1 MQNFS
6 TAVDATNTALNSA
19 GSATRENERY
29 MESLNARVS
38 QVKSTFQDFANNV
51 ISSELVGAL
60 LDLANVFLQLINTPL
75 GSFVT
80 QVVLLTGAMWGLQAV
95 FNAMNIIGV
104 IKTQIKALPALFSA
118 LTGAIKGTTTATTLF
133 GVASK
138 AALPILGLVSL
149 ALAAIVAI
157 APKVSDWYKE
167 LTNDVEYAT
176 EKLNEN
182 KNALEQ
188 NKQRLEELNSIPI
201 SNRTWEIQSEIDK
214 LKEENKELQEN
225 IDKWSE
231 KQLRGKIKEV
241 LNTPYDLTPGKQIVK
256 ELDGFLAG
264 WGEVQDI
271 VVKTSDG
278 IAILA
283 DTTEE
288 AVQKLKEAGIVSKDY
303 KGSLEELGYTLKE
316 TTADSLIGVEKYE
329 KIIELQEDF
338 TKNVLEG
345 AEVTAEEIDE
355 YDKRNTILN
364 QYVELLQQLPVE
376 ELNDKDKELIE
387 TIIQLS
393 SQYDTVIGKMYS
405 AEESLNLLTKGAG
418 LNEVQFK
425 QLIAVYPQLA
435 DALTEANGLY
445 ILNTDALY
453 ELANA
458 GDENARR
465 MIRAQADITRNTI
478 AQIEARIANY
488 QAEMVALQALAS
500 AKQVSLSM
508 LSQDELRKELYG
520 SDFIGPIPSPDFKN
534 QQLQNEIDKLK
545 EQENLLNQLENQIN
559 SWKPTTPQLSGGGG
573 SSGGSGGSSSSG
585 SQKDPIEEQNDL
597 FKEQNEILEHNIFL
611 REKQGATNNELI
623 QLNKQYQQQ
632 ITQQA
637 NWFRQQGLSE
647 DSEYIRDAQK
657 QWWSLQDEITDLMQD
672 NFDERLELSEEYI
685 EEKNKLDNWGADSE
699 VEAWKRVLA
708 WMDDWY
714 KQGLI
719 DYEYYIEQR
728 KKAEDELFD
737 AQRTAFDDRL
747 QLSKDYI
754 EDRNNLN
761 DWGADSEIASW
772 KRVLKWMDEWYQQ
785 GLIDYAYYIEKR
797 QEATDSLIQ
806 AEKEALE
813 QLISDYETAFSYMAN
828 KIDEELQKL
837 YEKQDAYEKLADYM
851 VSQIDKEID
860 KLEEQ
865 KDAEEAYW
873 DEKIEALEK
882 QNEALNEQIE
892 KEEALD
898 ALARAKQ
905 SKVIV
910 YKDGRFQYVE
920 DTQLV
925 SDAQLKLEQI
935 KREEEYK
942 EQIEALE
949 QQKEQAIAVID
960 EQIEYWNKYREEWS
974 SLVDDYIEEQNKL
987 LIEQQLGIKLEG
999 ENWKDRVDQFD
1010 DFNEEYK
1017 DLLDNQIGKLE
1028 DYKDEWSSVVSDYQ
1042 ENQDKLIA
1050 EQILGISLEGENW
1063 KTRLDNLQDYVNRYN
1078 ELMGQLESGGYVDT
1092 EVGGGNTGGSQ
1103 GSSGTATATIPNQGK
1118 VTVTIS
1124 NDKVQDEGLPL
1135 GTIIHTAGGDYMIV
1149 GGKGGAYQSVPVGKN
1164 EWSADEVG
1172 NAPDKAQI
1180 GDLVN
1185 TAGGKYVITPTGVG
1199 TYNPSSGF
1207 WSLPYSAYAYAKG
1220 TKSAVGGFSLV
1231 GEQGPE
1237 LRVLNQGDGV
1247 LPNKI
1252 TQNLWNWGSL
1262 TPADMMTSIN
1272 GLLKQGADKVTSI
1285 IIENFAPNL
1294 SNVTNG
1300 QDFADYLKNNFVRSV
1315 VQFQGT

>member
-19 GSATRENERY
+19 GSATEENERA
-29 MESLNARVS
+29 MQSLERRLSN
-38 QVKSTFQDFANNV
+38 VKSTFQDFANNV

-60 LDLANVFLQLINTPL
+60 LDLANVFLKLLNTPI
-75 GSFVT
+75 GSFIT
-80 QVVLLTGAMWGLQAV
+80 QVTLLTGAMWGLQAV
-95 FNAMNIIGV
+95 IKAMNIFGV
-104 IKTQIKALPALFSA
+104 IKTQVMALPALFSA
-118 LTGAIKGTTTATTLF
+118 LTGAINGTTTATTLF
-133 GVASK
+133 GAASK
-138 AALPILGLVSL
+138 AAFPILGLVSL

-167 LTNDVEYAT
+167 VTNDVEYAT

-182 KNALEQ
+182 KSVLEQ
-188 NKQRLEELNSIPI
+188 NKQRLEELNSVPM

-214 LKEENKELQEN
+214 LREENKELQEN

-405 AEESLNLLTKGAG
+405 AEASINLLTQGAG

-435 DALTEANGLY
+435 NALTEANGLY
-445 ILNTDALY
+445 ILNQESLY
-453 ELANA
+453 DLAAA
-458 GDENARR
+458 GDEMARSL
-465 MIRAQADITRNTI
+465 IKAQISATENTI
-478 AQIEARIANY
+478 ANIKQRISMY
-488 QAEMVALQALAS
+488 QTELQALQAYTNAQNSVLKIGSTTVKNPANIAAGVIETILGGAITS
-500 AKQVSLSM
+500 QTTELDKQ
-508 LSQDELRKELYG
+508 Q
-520 SDFIGPIPSPDFKN
+520 
-534 QQLQNEIDKLK
+534 
-545 EQENLLNQLENQIN
+545 NLLNQLKNQVA
-559 SWKPTTPQLSGGGG
+559 SWSPSSAGLGSVGGGG
-573 SSGGSGGSSSSG
+573 SSSGGSGGSSSGG

-597 FKEQNEILEHNIFL
+597 FKEQNDILEHNIFL

-785 GLIDYAYYIEKR
+785 GLIDYAYYIEER

-905 SKVIV
+905 SKVMV